1 MMISILWGNLPTL
14 YKGATMIIME
24 MKENPYLIQ
33 KISQLLRKKTRN
45 RKISQK
51 ETLMIIENTFK
62 SNEII

>member
-1 MMISILWGNLPTL
+1 MMISILRGNLPIL
-14 YKGATMIIME
+14 YKGPTMIIMG